1 MNAGERGPAMPP
13 GEGQSRWGSGPGGCP
28 DRILRLR
35 FRLVRAWETHTS
47 LKRKR
52 RTSLPGP
59 ILGGLLLVLAGGC
72 AADRPQLERAL
83 LADRNP
89 AAHGEDTDRHY
100 RVRCPDVLEIEVAGA
115 PDWSGPRR
123 VGADGRI
130 GLAGGKRLRVDG
142 QTLPAIAAATAS
154 VAHVDPQ
161 RVRVRVA
168 EFNSQQVYLFGE
180 VSGMQRALPY
190 RGPETVLDLL
200 QRAGGITPGAAL
212 TDVQVV
218 RAHVADGTT
227 PEVFHIDLEAIVRK
241 KDQHTNIHLEPFD
254 QVYIGQSR
262 RSGLCPCVP
271 PWLRPTYEALC
282 GLRRPADAPAGTP
295 VEDLVRTQ

>member
-1 MNAGERGPAMPP
+1 MNPRERGATMPP
-13 GEGQSRWGSGPGGCP
+13 GKGQSRWGAG
-28 DRILRLR
+28 
-35 FRLVRAWETHTS
+35 
-47 LKRKR
+47 
-52 RTSLPGP
+52 
-59 ILGGLLLVLAGGC
+59 LGGLLLALAAGC
-72 AADRPQLERAL
+72 ATDRSQLERAL
-83 LADRNP
+83 LEDRNP

-100 RVRCPDVLEIEVAGA
+100 RVRCPDVLEIAVAGA

-130 GLAGGKRLRVDG
+130 VLAAGRRLRVDG
-142 QTLPAIAAATAS
+142 QTLPTIAAEVAS
-154 VAHVDPQ
+154 VARVDPQ
-161 RVRVRVA
+161 RVQVRVA

-190 RGPETVLDLL
+190 RGPETILDLL

-212 TDVQVV
+212 GDVQVV
-218 RAHVADGTT
+218 RAHVADGST

-241 KDQHTNIHLEPFD
+241 QDQRTNIRLEPFD

-262 RSGLCPCVP
+262 RSGLRPCVP

-282 GLRRPADAPAGTP
+282 GLRRPAGTATGEPA
-295 VEDLVRTQ
+295 ENLVRAP